1 MINPKG
7 FKMLKPF
14 TERQQSLIVNNVVN
28 ACKNI
33 ENLNKT
39 GYGFI
44 NLANGF
50 IAHYNLH
57 GFIDYYS
64 DNDLKSDILNNQ
76 SKNMWN
82 NFRQGEQNYDYY
94 MSKKEIYLR
103 IVERLV

>member
-1 MINPKG
+1 
-7 FKMLKPF
+7 MLKPF

-44 NLANGF
+44 NLACGF
-50 IAHYNLH
+50 IAHYNLN